1 MLSLWVV
8 ELSGWVFS
16 FVGIRVRVFG
26 GRRESR
32 DGEDMLGF
40 ERSESEVKEK
50 WISS

>member
-16 FVGIRVRVFG
+16 FVGIRVRVFR

-40 ERSESEVKEK
+40 ERSETEVKREMD
-50 WISS
+50 